1 VINMSSCLS
10 TTKEEMKM
18 FLSVGDYVMSS
29 VIVQLSEITFVFLV
43 ANQGT

>member
-1 VINMSSCLS
+1 
-10 TTKEEMKM
+10 MKM